1 MYTFEELSSIEYEHV
16 VSPKL
21 KSLQESFEHDIEKL
35 KIQSVG
41 HKTRNALLNS
51 IDNDV
56 EFIIKGL
63 AEESSLRTQTEY
75 INHWISKSILCQN
88 TVFSLGDYLQR
99 LSSIFQTTWRRYIE
113 NEKDRRTFV
122 EINQIYGLFHGAEI
136 RDGNFANFELFAGI
150 FVGYLIWILEKLSS
164 MISKDLGLN
173 QSDTDRSYHPG
184 FGTIRTWIQCA
195 MKI

>member
-1 MYTFEELSSIEYEHV
+1 LQTQSQIRDFFNLLSLYTFEELSSIEYEHV

-75 INHWISKSILCQN
+75 INQWISKSILCQN

-122 EINQIYGLFHGAEI
+122 EINQIYVLFHGAEI

-150 FVGYLIWILEKLSS
+150 FVGYL
-164 MISKDLGLN
+164 D
-173 QSDTDRSYHPG
+173 
-184 FGTIRTWIQCA
+184 FGEIIFYD
-195 MKI
+195 